1 MDEFL
6 EIIRGSNKVFFNF
19 LMIQFYLYNGYE
31 QEMVI
36 NMLVGYCLNM
46 LEVVRSLD
54 FIDVFEVDNRVFR

>member
-6 EIIRGSNKVFFNF
+6 EIIKGSNKVFFNF

-36 NMLVGYCLNM
+36 NMLVEYCLNM